1 MSIQKI
7 ACCTDFS
14 ENAEGAF
21 LTALE
26 MAERYEATLT
36 VLHVLPPVVNPM
48 LVDTEWVLPVESR
61 KSMILELEKRM
72 QEEYGTRIGASVDSE
87 LLVLEGHVSSEIMR
101 HLEENQVDV
110 VVTGAYGLSGVGL
123 VVFGSIAK
131 SLAQKAPCSVLI
143 VRLPGASKEAS

>member
-7 ACCTDFS
+7 TCCTDFS

-21 LTALE
+21 LAALE
-26 MAERYEATLT
+26 MAEKYEAKLT

-61 KSMILELEKRM
+61 KSMVLELEHRL
-72 QEEYGTRIGASVDSE
+72 QNEYGTRVGASIDFE
-87 LLVLEGHVSSEIMR
+87 LVVLEGHVSSEIIR

-143 VRLPGASKEAS
+143 VRLPVR